1 MSYDPE
7 YDGRMIAATKNI
19 ESIFIAI
26 NHFEQKRAS
35 DSQRVEDLMMS
46 VTQLTQQVQ
55 NLNQQLALLQAQRYE
70 AGIR

>member
-1 MSYDPE
+1 MAYDSE

-19 ESIFIAI
+19 EAIFIAI
-26 NHFEQKRAS
+26 NHFEQKRSA
-35 DSQRVEDLMMS
+35 DAQRVENLMMS

-55 NLNQQLALLQAQRYE
+55 NLNQQLAVLQAQRYE